1 MWHGLDEC
9 GGDKGF
15 RTEHMKVVSGARK
28 FEWSGPRHQKGRE
41 GRGSVIPE
49 CREGRDSAVLE
60 WLRGK
65 GVHGARKF
73 EGRGSAVPEKLKNLR
88 QYDFPV

>member
-1 MWHGLDEC
+1 VPERLSGVVR
-9 GGDKGF
+9 GT
-15 RTEHMKVVSGARK
+15 RKVEREG
-28 FEWSGPRHQKGRE
+28 GPRHQKGRE